1 MSSDI
6 YVGQEIGS
14 PDCFVFC
21 LENSYHL
28 AIVLF
33 FRMALFLSKVLFLF
47 LGFFYLTAKPRSF
60 FLFKTIYNLTK
71 YIKYSPLIYSKIC
84 YTWLQSISV
93 FFVLD
98 FFFSFYIK
106 CWRVLLLW
114 AFYLSWNWFLFYQDC
129 TLFSTCFL
137 FCDHAVFL
145 FVLKD
150 QLFYVFKH
158 FYVGQE
164 ICSPDCFVFCI
175 ENSYHLGV
183 VLFLGRLFSL
193 AKYCFYFFDF
203 LTNNSPLKFFLLF
216 FFF

>member
-1 MSSDI
+1 MLYLTAEHFLFLCFGFFSFLLHKVLAHIRVLLLWAFHLGWNVPLFHQDCTLFSICFLFCDRAVFFFVFKKQSFLSSDI
-6 YVGQEIGS
+6 YGGQEIGS

-84 YTWLQSISV
+84 YTWLQSISI

-98 FFFSFYIK
+98 FFF
-106 CWRVLLLW
+106 
-114 AFYLSWNWFLFYQDC
+114 LF
-129 TLFSTCFL
+129 T
-137 FCDHAVFL
+137 
-145 FVLKD
+145 
-150 QLFYVFKH
+150 
-158 FYVGQE
+158 
-164 ICSPDCFVFCI
+164 
-175 ENSYHLGV
+175 
-183 VLFLGRLFSL
+183 
-193 AKYCFYFFDF
+193 
-203 LTNNSPLKFFLLF
+203 
-216 FFF
+216 